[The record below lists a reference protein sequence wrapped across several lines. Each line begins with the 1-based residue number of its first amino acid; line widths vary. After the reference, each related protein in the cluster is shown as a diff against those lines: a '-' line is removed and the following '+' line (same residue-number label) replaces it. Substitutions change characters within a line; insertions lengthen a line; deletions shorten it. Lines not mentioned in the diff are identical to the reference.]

1 MKRYPAAPQHL
12 RGLSLVELMVALAI
26 GTFLLAGAVTVFG
39 KARDLYRTNEQAAR
53 LQEVARFAMSTI
65 EADLRMASYW
75 GLLNNPA
82 DISNRPV
89 AGAMPVGIDSD
100 LEDEID
106 ACGNNWA
113 VDVNVYLEGFD
124 GDYPLDDGG
133 SCDPLSSAIA
143 GSDVLTV
150 RHAQVTIMDAA
161 AVGASDG
168 LVKIQA
174 SRSQGEIYTG
184 TTVPPGYL
192 PPSSEARRLVVH
204 SYYVDQ
210 RSDARENTPSLRRKR
225 LAATGGAPEVIDDEV
240 VSGIED
246 LQVQIGWDTN
256 GDQNA
261 ELYVDPETAGVPA
274 AAVPVAVRV
283 WLMARAEQP
292 EFSFTDDRTYNYA
305 NRAGYAPADN
315 FRRLLLSK
323 TIMLRNTRR

>member
-1 MKRYPAAPQHL
+1 MKSPSIAYRRS

-26 GTFLLAGAVTVFG
+26 GTFLLAGAITVFG
-39 KARDLYRTNEQAAR
+39 KTRDLYRTNEQAAR
-53 LQEVARFAMSTI
+53 LQEVARFAMSTV

-75 GLLNNPA
+75 GLLNNSA
-82 DISNRPV
+82 DISNRPF
-89 AGAMPVGIDSD
+89 AGALPAGIDAA
-100 LEDEID
+100 LEGQID

-124 GDYPLDDGG
+124 ADYPLN
-133 SCDPLSSAIA
+133 CDPFSAVVA

-150 RHAQVTIMDAA
+150 RHSAVTAMDAA
-161 AVGASDG
+161 ALALSDG

-174 SRSQGEIYTG
+174 SRSQGEIFTG
-184 TTVPPGYL
+184 TVSPPDYL
-192 PPSSEARRLVVH
+192 PPSSEARAMVVH

-210 RSDARENTPSLRRKR
+210 ASDARANTPSLRRKR
-225 LAATGGAPEVIDDEV
+225 LAAAGGAPAVVDEEIV
-240 VSGIED
+240 PGIED
-246 LQVQIGWDTN
+246 LQLQIGWDTN

-261 ELYVDPETAGVPA
+261 ELYVNAETAGVPA

-283 WLMARAEQP
+283 WVMARAEQA
-292 EFSFTDDRTYNYA
+292 EVGFTDDRTYNYG
-305 NRAGYAPADN
+305 NRVAYAPADN

>member
-1 MKRYPAAPQHL
+1 MS
-12 RGLSLVELMVALAI
+12 GLSLVELMVALAI

-39 KARDLYRTNEQAAR
+39 KTRDLYRTNEQAAR
-53 LQEVARFAMSTI
+53 LQEVARFAVSTI
-65 EADLRMASYW
+65 ESDLRMASYW
-75 GLLNNPA
+75 GLLNNPG

-89 AGAMPVGIDSD
+89 AGAMPAGIDAD

-106 ACGNNWA
+106 TCGNNWA
-113 VDVNVYLEGFD
+113 VNVALYLEAFD

-133 SCDPLSSAIA
+133 ACDAHGAPVA

-150 RHAQVTIMDAA
+150 RHAQVTVMDAA
-161 AVGASDG
+161 ALGASNG
-168 LVKIQA
+168 LIKIQA
-174 SRSQGEIYTG
+174 SRSQGEMFTG

-192 PPSSEARRLVVH
+192 PPSSEARAMVVH

-210 RSDARENTPSLRRKR
+210 QSDARANTPSLRRKR
-225 LAATGGAPEVIDDEV
+225 LAATGGLPAVIDDEIV
-240 VSGIED
+240 PGIED

-261 ELYVDPETAGVPA
+261 ELYVDPETGGVPA

-283 WLMARAEQP
+283 WVMARAEQP
-292 EFSFTDDRTYNYA
+292 DFSFTDDRTYSYG
-305 NRAGYAPADN
+305 NRAAYAPADN